1 MKPSTTTRILLGIL
15 ATAGVAHFIAPKG
28 FDGIVPHALPGSPR
42 MWTYVSGVAE
52 LGVAVTV
59 AVPRTRRLGGYL
71 PAALFI
77 AVLPAN
83 IQMAVDWADRPL
95 AQRLLAY
102 GRLPLQIPLIW
113 LALAVARR
121 SSRGVQLA

>member
-1 MKPSTTTRILLGIL
+1 MKASTPTRILLGIL
-15 ATAGVAHFIAPKG
+15 TTAGVAHFIAPKG
-28 FDGIVPHALPGSPR
+28 FDGIVPRALPGASR
-42 MWTYVSGVAE
+42 MWTYISGVAE

-71 PAALFI
+71 ATALFI

-83 IQMAVDWADRPL
+83 IQMAIDWADRPL

-113 LALAVARR
+113 LALTVARR
-121 SSRGVQLA
+121 SSGRVQLA